1 MISGRARIQKQTLFF
16 FILMNQGGRLL
27 LDTADS
33 LLRLLRCL
41 GGPAS
46 GFDNVI
52 LPPSGQVV
60 ARLFTDG
67 ARRPLSC
74 CRWGPSS

>member
-1 MISGRARIQKQTLFF
+1 
-16 FILMNQGGRLL
+16 MNQGGGLL

-33 LLRLLRCL
+33 LLRLLRRL

-67 ARRPLSC
+67 ARRPAAAGAQAADYFKGGLGHSGTV
-74 CRWGPSS
+74 RPESK